1 MARILIVEDN
11 SALSYDMA
19 ETLKGWGHEVG
30 TAADGSQGFKIIKEW
45 RPDLVLS
52 DINMPNGT
60 GFDLIRHI
68 KSLDP
73 DYAGMA
79 FLFISALS
87 APKVVVEGLDIGADD
102 YITKPVDYE
111 LLKAK
116 LEAHLRKRE
125 AMQGIAIQESLRS
138 GTFFAATFA
147 GGFLVLGIMAF
158 MIVYSFKTVLGIN
171 IFEDVHLK
179 DFF

>member
-11 SALSYDMA
+11 KAFRYDMA
-19 ETLKGWGHEVG
+19 ETLKGWGHEVE
-30 TAADGSQGFKIIKEW
+30 TAGDGREGFEIIEEW
-45 RPDLVLS
+45 HPDVVLS

-68 KSLDP
+68 RSLDP
-73 DYAGMA
+73 EYAGMA
-79 FLFISALS
+79 FLFISSLS
-87 APKVVVEGLDIGADD
+87 APKIVVEGLDIGADD
-102 YITKPVDYE
+102 YVTKPVDFN

-125 AMQGIAIQESLRS
+125 AMQGISVQESLWG
-138 GTFFAATFA
+138 GTLFAATFA
-147 GGFLVLGIMAF
+147 GGFLVLGVMAF
-158 MIVYSFKTVLGIN
+158 MIIYSFKTVLGIN

>member
-1 MARILIVEDN
+1 MARILIVEDD
-11 SALSYDMA
+11 SALRYDMA

-30 TAADGSQGFKIIKEW
+30 TAADGRQGFNIIEDW
-45 RPDLVLS
+45 QPDLVLS

-68 KSLDP
+68 RSLDP
-73 DYAGMA
+73 EYAGMA
-79 FLFISALS
+79 FLFISSLS
-87 APKVVVEGLDIGADD
+87 APKMVVEGLDIGADD
-102 YITKPVDYE
+102 YVTKPVDYK

-116 LEAHLRKRE
+116 LEAHLRTRE
-125 AMQGIAIQESLRS
+125 AMQDMAVHNSLWS

-147 GGFLVLGIMAF
+147 GGFLVFGALAF